1 MTRAPTHPGAIL
13 REDVFPE
20 LGVSITEAARDL
32 GVSRQTLHRVLQEKT
47 AVTPEMAA
55 RLGKYCGN
63 GAGLWLRLQVA
74 FDLWRTEQ
82 DLQKELARIPDRS
95 QAA

>member
-1 MTRAPTHPGAIL
+1 MKSFYESG
-13 REDVFPE
+13 
-20 LGVSITEAARDL
+20 
-32 GVSRQTLHRVLQEKT
+32 
-47 AVTPEMAA
+47 TPETG
-55 RLGKYCGN
+55 LSSFS
-63 GAGLWLRLQVA
+63 AGLWLRLQVA